1 MTDLTKYIEEAKN
14 LFNDGK
20 NKGQIEGYMKFQHD
34 LSTAEAKQVVAEAL
48 PETARGGTADWAAT
62 VEFLRANR
70 EKLNKH
76 DLIEGMCEVNGKTFN
91 TNQHAYNYIAMA
103 IEWANQELEATN
115 S

>member
-1 MTDLTKYIEEAKN
+1 MTDLIKYIEEARK
-14 LFNDGK
+14 LAEDGK

-34 LSTAEAKQVVAEAL
+34 LSTAEAKEVVAEAL
-48 PETARGGTADWAAT
+48 PDTARGSADWTAT
-62 VEFLRANR
+62 VEFLRENR

-103 IEWANQELEATN
+103 IEWASQELEAQG